1 MAEWMEF
8 GDGVLCCSHCGM
20 AAPYARYRRCQGV
33 NAYDLADYC
42 PHCGAQMDA
51 FPDCAEC
58 EDAHCGEWREN
69 GICFA
74 CRQNA
79 WIKGRKHRK
88 SLIEEA

>member
-8 GDGVLCCSHCGM
+8 GDGVLCCS
-20 AAPYARYRRCQGV
+20 
-33 NAYDLADYC
+33 
-42 PHCGAQMDA
+42 
-51 FPDCAEC
+51 
-58 EDAHCGEWREN
+58 HCGEWREN

>member
-1 MAEWMEF
+1 MNCMN
-8 GDGVLCCSHCGM
+8 CG
-20 AAPYARYRRCQGV
+20 AFLTDR
-33 NAYDLADYC
+33 DLDYC

-58 EDAHCGEWREN
+58 EDAHCGEWCEN

-74 CRQNA
+74 CRENA
-79 WIKGRKHRK
+79 WITGRKHRK